1 MNAIAVA
8 FGQMPANLRGI
19 ALMLLSAFMYAVMI
33 VVVRL
38 VSADIHP
45 AEIVFFRLFGGL
57 VVMLPAFWSGGLKS
71 MKTTHYGRYT
81 YRAALQG
88 GAMVCYYAGL
98 AILPLAQGVS
108 LYQLTSIFISV
119 LAIAFLG
126 EPSRWTRWLAVLLG
140 ISGALV
146 VIQPCAQ
153 APWVSIGSCVEGLNY
168 GALFIVAACALY
180 ATYQVDAKVLSRT
193 EPVNLIVFWTMVLS
207 APMAL
212 AAAVFFWTWPSPME
226 LFWLFVIGATGTL
239 GNWAMTQAYKIGEMT
254 VTAPVAYSQIVWTAA
269 LAWAVFDQYPTQW
282 TWIGAAMIV
291 AAGIL
296 LSRMEGGAKR
306 S

>member
-1 MNAIAVA
+1 MNAIALRIA
-8 FGQMPANLRGI
+8 ALPANLRGLL
-19 ALMLLSAFMYAVMI
+19 LMLLSALMYAIMI

-57 VVMLPAFWSGGLKS
+57 IVMLPAFWGGGFASLR
-71 MKTTHYGRYT
+71 TVHYGRYT

-98 AILPLAQGVS
+98 AILPLAAGVS
-108 LYQLTSIFISV
+108 IYQLTSIFISV
-119 LAIAFLG
+119 LAIIFLR
-126 EPSRWTRWLAVLLG
+126 EPSVPARWLAVALG
-140 ISGALV
+140 LSGALV
-146 VIQPCAQ
+146 VIQPCAE
-153 APWVSIGSCVEGLNY
+153 APWVSIQSCFEGVNY
-168 GALFIVAACALY
+168 GAVFIVASCALY

-212 AAAVFFWTWPSPME
+212 AVAIFFWTWPTPTQ
-226 LFWLFVIGATGTL
+226 LFWLFAIGATGTL

-254 VTAPVAYSQIVWTAA
+254 VVAPVNYSQIIWTAL
-269 LAWAVFDQYPTQW
+269 LAYLVFDQYPEHW
-282 TWIGAAMIV
+282 TWVGAAMIV
-291 AAGIL
+291 AAGII
-296 LSRMEGGAKR
+296 LSRLETKR
-306 S
+306 DKV

>member
-1 MNAIAVA
+1 MNALAVA
-8 FGQMPANLRGI
+8 FGQLPANLRGI
-19 ALMLLSAFMYAVMI
+19 LLMTLSALMYGVM
-33 VVVRL
+33 VVIVRL
-38 VSADIHP
+38 LADEIHP

-57 VVMLPAFWSGGLKS
+57 VVMLPVFWSSGLKG

-98 AILPLAQGVS
+98 ALMPLAAGVS

-119 LAIAFLG
+119 LAIVFLG
-126 EPSRWTRWLAVLLG
+126 EPSRWSRWAAVALG

-146 VIQPCAQ
+146 VIQPCAE
-153 APWVSIGSCVEGLNY
+153 APWVSIQSCVEGVNY
-168 GALFIVAACALY
+168 GALFIVASCALY

-212 AAAVFFWTWPSPME
+212 AVAVFFWTWPTPMQ
-226 LFWLFVIGATGTL
+226 LFWLFAIGATGTL

-254 VTAPVAYSQIVWTAA
+254 VTAPVAYSQIIWTAA
-269 LAWAVFDQYPTQW
+269 LAWVVFDQYPTHW

-291 AAGIL
+291 TAGIF
-296 LSRMEGGAKR
+296 LSRMEARPAKG
-306 S
+306 